1 MIQLTDVKPI
11 PLVSQG
17 MNPRSAV
24 FGTQCTMAQGAH
36 YLITAPSG
44 KGKSTLLHILY
55 GLRSDYE
62 GEVQVDD
69 LNLRTA
75 SADQKALLR
84 QKTLAIV
91 FQDLRLF
98 PELSA
103 LDNIRLKAELT
114 GYRSAADIEH
124 MAEQLGVASL
134 LHQKAGTLSYGQQQR
149 IAIIRALQQ
158 PFRYLL
164 LDEPF
169 SHLDPDNTA
178 RALSLV
184 EAVCRQEGASMML
197 TSLAPSQIG
206 VIDRIM
212 EL

>member
-1 MIQLTDVKPI
+1 MIQLIDVKPA

-17 MNPRSAV
+17 MNPRSV
-24 FGTQCTMAQGAH
+24 IFGTQCTMQQGTH
-36 YLITAPSG
+36 YLISAPSG

-55 GLRSDYE
+55 GLRSDYQ

-69 LNLRTA
+69 LNLQSA

-114 GYRSAADIEH
+114 GYKSVADIEE
-124 MAEQLGVASL
+124 MAEQLGVSSL
-134 LHQKAGTLSYGQQQR
+134 LNQKAGTLSYGQQQR
-149 IAIIRALQQ
+149 VAIIRALMQ

-169 SHLDPDNTA
+169 SHLDPDNST
-178 RALSLV
+178 RALALI
-184 EAVCRQEGASMML
+184 EAVCRQEGASMIL
-197 TSLAPSQIG
+197 TSLAPAQIG
-206 VIDRIM
+206 VIDQIM